1 MKVKELTNSTSLQWE
16 KPKSGMPAGYFVLAR
31 ETDSPVWQK
40 KIFTKERSIKIPLSK
55 DNYIFA
61 VQAVDKSGNLSVAVI
76 PGIAK

>member
-1 MKVKELTNSTSLQWE
+1 MDVKQLTNSTTLHWK
-16 KPKSGMPAGYFVLAR
+16 KPKSGTPAGYYVLAR

-40 KIFTKERSIKIPLSK
+40 KIFTTGLSIKVPLSK

-61 VQAVDKSGNLSVAVI
+61 VQTISQSGNPGVPVI